1 MARTEIQ
8 GLHLCYG
15 FTARTYYGKSL
26 RCDAL
31 CDWSI
36 LTLLASA
43 AYITYCLYCL
53 YYIAYITALGF
64 YLIVCTFI
72 QLLRLV

>member
-26 RCDAL
+26 SCDAL
-31 CDWSI
+31 CDWSF

-43 AYITYCLYCL
+43 AYIT
-53 YYIAYITALGF
+53 ALSF
-64 YLIVCTFI
+64 YLTVCTFI